1 MSSVVNR
8 ITARLSAFYKR
19 PVKAVLG
26 PHLGMSLMKPALS
39 GDARALNDLA
49 YVLRK
54 RTHDIDVRL
63 VKAAEAIEGYV
74 RRGAISLAIAEVRR
88 IQPLLTAIEG

>member
-1 MSSVVNR
+1 MSSVVTR
-8 ITARLSAFYKR
+8 ITSRLTAFDTR

-26 PHLGMSLMKPALS
+26 PHLGMSLMKPALA
-39 GDARALNDLA
+39 GDARALTDLA

-54 RTHDIDVRL
+54 RTQDVDARL

-74 RRGAISLAIAEVRR
+74 KRGAIPLAIAEVRK
-88 IQPLLTAIEG
+88 IQPLLTAIEH